1 MSGMKKRE
9 NGKRLG
15 NRRLFSMGLFGAS
28 VLFLL
33 LVAVFGY
40 VWQDAASVTDFSR
53 KNLPPCAGYLFGTD
67 WMGRDMFVRTVAGL
81 SMSIRLGLLTAAVSA
96 VIAFLLGLS
105 AAVLGRAVDGLV
117 TLLIDLVM
125 GIPHMLLLILIS
137 FACGKG
143 FWGVTLGIALTHWA
157 SLARLIRGEV
167 FQLRESPYI
176 RIAGKLGK
184 SRAYL
189 AFHHMAPNLL
199 PQFITGLILMF
210 PHAILHEASITFL
223 GFGLSPEEPAIGII
237 LSESMKYLAM
247 GKWWLALFPGLLL
260 TAVVRGRPYAGWRL
274 RAVSMSKEEEHMENH
289 RSEEEILTVKG
300 LSVSFT
306 QYDRG
311 FGRKEIQAV
320 TDLDLRIRSGEIV
333 AVVGASGSGKSLLAH
348 AVMGILPYNAS
359 MSGEILFK
367 GTPLTSGRVRRLR
380 GHELVLVP
388 QSVTYLDPL
397 MKTGQQLTK
406 GRKNPEISRHG

>member
-105 AAVLGRAVDGLV
+105 AAVLGRAVDGFV

-137 FACGKG
+137 FSCGKG

-210 PHAILHEASITFL
+210 PHAPRGQHHLSGVRPFAGGTGHWDHFIGEHEIS
-223 GFGLSPEEPAIGII
+223 GH
-237 LSESMKYLAM
+237 
-247 GKWWLALFPGLLL
+247 GKM
-260 TAVVRGRPYAGWRL
+260 VAG
-274 RAVSMSKEEEHMENH
+274 AVS
-289 RSEEEILTVKG
+289 
-300 LSVSFT
+300 
-306 QYDRG
+306 
-311 FGRKEIQAV
+311 
-320 TDLDLRIRSGEIV
+320 
-333 AVVGASGSGKSLLAH
+333 GASSDGGGADVPLCGADHMPDGGSGQC
-348 AVMGILPYNAS
+348 P
-359 MSGEILFK
+359 
-367 GTPLTSGRVRRLR
+367 
-380 GHELVLVP
+380 
-388 QSVTYLDPL
+388 
-397 MKTGQQLTK
+397 
-406 GRKNPEISRHG
+406 

>member
-1 MSGMKKRE
+1 MESWIPGSGKERPDERYEEKRKRE
-9 NGKRLG
+9 EAGEPPPFFHG
-15 NRRLFSMGLFGAS
+15 I
-28 VLFLL
+28 
-33 LVAVFGY
+33 
-40 VWQDAASVTDFSR
+40 VWGVGPVPAPGGRFWVCMAGSVTDFSR

-260 TAVVRGRPYAGWRL
+260 TAVVLMFHYAGQTICRM
-274 RAVSMSKEEEHMENH
+274 AAP
-289 RSEEEILTVKG
+289 G
-300 LSVSFT
+300 SV
-306 QYDRG
+306 
-311 FGRKEIQAV
+311 
-320 TDLDLRIRSGEIV
+320 
-333 AVVGASGSGKSLLAH
+333 
-348 AVMGILPYNAS
+348 
-359 MSGEILFK
+359 
-367 GTPLTSGRVRRLR
+367 
-380 GHELVLVP
+380 HE
-388 QSVTYLDPL
+388 
-397 MKTGQQLTK
+397 
-406 GRKNPEISRHG
+406 

>member
-1 MSGMKKRE
+1 MNSMKKRE

-15 NRRLFSMGLFGAS
+15 NRRLFSMVVFGAS
-28 VLFLL
+28 LLFLL
-33 LVAVFGY
+33 LVTVLGY
-40 VWQDAASVTDFSR
+40 AWQDAASATDFSR

-81 SMSIRLGLLTAAVSA
+81 SMSIRLGLLTATVSA
-96 VIAFLLGLS
+96 VIALLLGLS
-105 AAVLGRAVDGLV
+105 AAVLGRTADGLV

-143 FWGVTLGIALTHWA
+143 FWGVTLGIAFTHWA

-184 SRAYL
+184 SRFYIAL
-189 AFHHMAPNLL
+189 HHMAPNLL

-260 TAVVRGRPYAGWRL
+260 TAVVLMFHYAGQTICRM
-274 RAVSMSKEEEHMENH
+274 VSP
-289 RSEEEILTVKG
+289 
-300 LSVSFT
+300 
-306 QYDRG
+306 
-311 FGRKEIQAV
+311 
-320 TDLDLRIRSGEIV
+320 
-333 AVVGASGSGKSLLAH
+333 GSAH
-348 AVMGILPYNAS
+348 
-359 MSGEILFK
+359 E
-367 GTPLTSGRVRRLR
+367 
-380 GHELVLVP
+380 
-388 QSVTYLDPL
+388 
-397 MKTGQQLTK
+397 
-406 GRKNPEISRHG
+406 

>member
-1 MSGMKKRE
+1 MSGMEKRE

-15 NRRLFSMGLFGAS
+15 NRRLFSMVLFGAS

-33 LVAVFGY
+33 LVAILGY
-40 VWQDAASVTDFSR
+40 VWQDAALVTDFSR

-143 FWGVTLGIALTHWA
+143 FWGVTLGIALTHLA

-260 TAVVRGRPYAGWRL
+260 TAVVLMFHYAGQTICRM
-274 RAVSMSKEEEHMENH
+274 AAP
-289 RSEEEILTVKG
+289 G
-300 LSVSFT
+300 SV
-306 QYDRG
+306 
-311 FGRKEIQAV
+311 
-320 TDLDLRIRSGEIV
+320 
-333 AVVGASGSGKSLLAH
+333 
-348 AVMGILPYNAS
+348 
-359 MSGEILFK
+359 
-367 GTPLTSGRVRRLR
+367 
-380 GHELVLVP
+380 HE
-388 QSVTYLDPL
+388 
-397 MKTGQQLTK
+397 
-406 GRKNPEISRHG
+406 

>member
-125 GIPHMLLLILIS
+125 GIPHMLLLIL
-137 FACGKG
+137 
-143 FWGVTLGIALTHWA
+143 
-157 SLARLIRGEV
+157 
-167 FQLRESPYI
+167 RESPYI

-260 TAVVRGRPYAGWRL
+260 TAVVLMFHYAGQTICRM
-274 RAVSMSKEEEHMENH
+274 AAP
-289 RSEEEILTVKG
+289 G
-300 LSVSFT
+300 SV
-306 QYDRG
+306 
-311 FGRKEIQAV
+311 
-320 TDLDLRIRSGEIV
+320 
-333 AVVGASGSGKSLLAH
+333 
-348 AVMGILPYNAS
+348 
-359 MSGEILFK
+359 
-367 GTPLTSGRVRRLR
+367 
-380 GHELVLVP
+380 HE
-388 QSVTYLDPL
+388 
-397 MKTGQQLTK
+397 
-406 GRKNPEISRHG
+406 

>member
-1 MSGMKKRE
+1 MESWIPGSGKERPDERYEEKRKRE
-9 NGKRLG
+9 EAGEPPPFFHG
-15 NRRLFSMGLFGAS
+15 IVWGVG
-28 VLFLL
+28 LFLL

-260 TAVVRGRPYAGWRL
+260 TAVVLMFHYAGQTICRM
-274 RAVSMSKEEEHMENH
+274 AAP
-289 RSEEEILTVKG
+289 G
-300 LSVSFT
+300 SV
-306 QYDRG
+306 
-311 FGRKEIQAV
+311 
-320 TDLDLRIRSGEIV
+320 
-333 AVVGASGSGKSLLAH
+333 
-348 AVMGILPYNAS
+348 
-359 MSGEILFK
+359 
-367 GTPLTSGRVRRLR
+367 
-380 GHELVLVP
+380 HE
-388 QSVTYLDPL
+388 
-397 MKTGQQLTK
+397 
-406 GRKNPEISRHG
+406 

>member
-15 NRRLFSMGLFGAS
+15 NRRLFSMGLYGAS

-33 LVAVFGY
+33 LVAVLGY

-157 SLARLIRGEV
+157 SLARL
-167 FQLRESPYI
+167 
-176 RIAGKLGK
+176 
-184 SRAYL
+184 
-189 AFHHMAPNLL
+189 
-199 PQFITGLILMF
+199 
-210 PHAILHEASITFL
+210 
-223 GFGLSPEEPAIGII
+223 SPEEPAIGII

-260 TAVVRGRPYAGWRL
+260 TAVVLMFHYAGQTICRM
-274 RAVSMSKEEEHMENH
+274 AAP
-289 RSEEEILTVKG
+289 G
-300 LSVSFT
+300 SV
-306 QYDRG
+306 
-311 FGRKEIQAV
+311 
-320 TDLDLRIRSGEIV
+320 
-333 AVVGASGSGKSLLAH
+333 
-348 AVMGILPYNAS
+348 
-359 MSGEILFK
+359 
-367 GTPLTSGRVRRLR
+367 
-380 GHELVLVP
+380 HE
-388 QSVTYLDPL
+388 
-397 MKTGQQLTK
+397 
-406 GRKNPEISRHG
+406 

>member
-1 MSGMKKRE
+1 M
-9 NGKRLG
+9 
-15 NRRLFSMGLFGAS
+15 
-28 VLFLL
+28 
-33 LVAVFGY
+33 
-40 VWQDAASVTDFSR
+40 
-53 KNLPPCAGYLFGTD
+53 
-67 WMGRDMFVRTVAGL
+67 
-81 SMSIRLGLLTAAVSA
+81 
-96 VIAFLLGLS
+96 
-105 AAVLGRAVDGLV
+105 DGLV

-260 TAVVRGRPYAGWRL
+260 TAVVLMFHYAGQTICRM
-274 RAVSMSKEEEHMENH
+274 AAP
-289 RSEEEILTVKG
+289 G
-300 LSVSFT
+300 SV
-306 QYDRG
+306 
-311 FGRKEIQAV
+311 
-320 TDLDLRIRSGEIV
+320 
-333 AVVGASGSGKSLLAH
+333 
-348 AVMGILPYNAS
+348 
-359 MSGEILFK
+359 
-367 GTPLTSGRVRRLR
+367 
-380 GHELVLVP
+380 HE
-388 QSVTYLDPL
+388 
-397 MKTGQQLTK
+397 
-406 GRKNPEISRHG
+406 

>member
-1 MSGMKKRE
+1 MSEGVMRNSCSKGSPGAVEKQR
-9 NGKRLG
+9 KRL
-15 NRRLFSMGLFGAS
+15 NQRQKARILLIFSVAFLAVIAILGV
-28 VLFLL
+28 VLH
-33 LVAVFGY
+33 
-40 VWQDAASVTDFSR
+40 DAAMVTDFSR
-53 KNLPPCAGYLFGTD
+53 KNIAPCLAYPFGTD

-81 SMSIRLGLLTAAVSA
+81 SLSIRIGLLTAAVSA
-96 VIAFLLGLS
+96 VMAFILGLS
-105 AAVLGRAVDGLV
+105 AAVFGKFVDSAVR
-117 TLLIDLVM
+117 LLIDIVM

-260 TAVVRGRPYAGWRL
+260 TAVVLMFHYAGQTICRM
-274 RAVSMSKEEEHMENH
+274 AAP
-289 RSEEEILTVKG
+289 G
-300 LSVSFT
+300 SV
-306 QYDRG
+306 
-311 FGRKEIQAV
+311 
-320 TDLDLRIRSGEIV
+320 
-333 AVVGASGSGKSLLAH
+333 
-348 AVMGILPYNAS
+348 
-359 MSGEILFK
+359 
-367 GTPLTSGRVRRLR
+367 
-380 GHELVLVP
+380 HE
-388 QSVTYLDPL
+388 
-397 MKTGQQLTK
+397 
-406 GRKNPEISRHG
+406 